1 MKKWMNE
8 KYTTIAVYVLLV
20 LVATLLFFF
29 AILNFGRI
37 WDMLVFL
44 LFAAKSVVFGV
55 LIALVLF
62 PLCNHLEG
70 SLTRLTQKR
79 ARKPWKG
86 TTLRFLAVTLTYLI
100 AVIFVGIVIVSALP
114 LLTQNYNEL
123 QETLTRYVNSLL
135 ELLQQNEFIYRLI
148 VSLVGV
154 SGQTA
159 QEFINNLLVQY
170 SDYLSSFAG
179 NLVGVMTT
187 IITSTSDIIV
197 ALILSFY
204 FLLSRSMVTGLLR
217 KAAVALLPQKFCLW
231 AARFFH
237 RFYTNVIEFLS
248 ARLLCSFLLGVLCY
262 LLTWAMNIPFYPL
275 LSLIVFF
282 LNIIPFFGPIIA
294 ALLCT
299 AITLIVQPEVTWL
312 FILIILLINLT
323 ENFLIERSLLSKRLR
338 PSTGV
343 TLLAVLLFNHYF
355 GFFGAIFAVPVWVT
369 CATELHGVINRRLRK
384 KGMYPST
391 EEIMPQ
397 AGEGAEA
404 ETVPHT
410 EKAASTDAAP
420 QGAPNTSTDTAP
432 QSEPGAAAGTAPDNA
447 AQALDGEDEEE
458 LTEYEATWQ
467 TFQTGCKTVAE
478 TCKGWFFRLFRK
490 KK

>member
-8 KYTTIAVYVLLV
+8 KYTTIAIYVLLV
-20 LVATLLFFF
+20 LIATLLFFF

-37 WDMLVFL
+37 WDMFVFL

-55 LIALVLF
+55 LISLVLF
-62 PLCNHLEG
+62 PLCNHLEKY
-70 SLTRLTQKR
+70 LTRLTQKR
-79 ARKPWKG
+79 ARNPWKG
-86 TTLRFLAVTLTYLI
+86 KTLRFLAVTFTYLI
-100 AVIFVGIVIVSALP
+100 AVIFVGIVVVSALP

-135 ELLQQNEFIYRLI
+135 DLLQQNEFIYRLI

-159 QEFINNLLVQY
+159 QEFINNLLIQY

-179 NLVGVMTT
+179 NLVNVMTT

-204 FLLSRSMVTGLLR
+204 FLLSRSMVIALLR
-217 KAAVALLPQKFCLW
+217 KTSVALFPQKFCLW
-231 AARFFH
+231 SAMFFR
-237 RFYTNVIEFLS
+237 RFYTNVIEFLT

-282 LNIIPFFGPIIA
+282 LNIIPFYGPIIA

-312 FILIILLINLT
+312 FVLIILLINLT

-338 PSTGV
+338 PGTGI
-343 TLLAVLLFNHYF
+343 TLVAVLLFNHYF
-355 GFFGAIFAVPVWVT
+355 GFLGAIFAVPVWVT
-369 CATELHGVINRRLRK
+369 CATELHGIINRRLRK

-391 EEIMPQ
+391 EEILPQKAEETEMPQ
-397 AGEGAEA
+397 SPQAEA
-404 ETVPHT
+404 S
-410 EKAASTDAAP
+410 ADANP
-420 QGAPNTSTDTAP
+420 PTTQ
-432 QSEPGAAAGTAPDNA
+432 GTAS
-447 AQALDGEDEEE
+447 QTEVETEEE

-467 TFQTGCKTVAE
+467 SFQTGCKTVAE
-478 TCKGWFFRLFRK
+478 KCKGWFTRLFRK